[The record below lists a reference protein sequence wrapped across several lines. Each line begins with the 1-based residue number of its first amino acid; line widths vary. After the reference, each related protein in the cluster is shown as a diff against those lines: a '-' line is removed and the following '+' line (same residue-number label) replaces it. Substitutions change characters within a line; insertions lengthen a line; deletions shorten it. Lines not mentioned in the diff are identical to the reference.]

1 MRIRP
6 RQQDMREFWSG
17 TWAAMESRQI
27 RSDAGKEAV
36 WYRRTIEAPKTLN
49 GYDLTGVEVSFRFL
63 ANANGPIP
71 EILYFNGRRVAMG
84 DNLEQVQLSGD
95 AKPGDKILVAVKL
108 LPTVTWPDPDADR
121 EHHDTVRN
129 PDRTRELQA
138 DSLDVDGT
146 VNDSTREGGG
156 RPPSF

>member
-1 MRIRP
+1 
-6 RQQDMREFWSG
+6 MREFWSG

-71 EILYFNGRRVAMG
+71 EILYFNGCGELRWVTISSRYSSSAMQNQG
-84 DNLEQVQLSGD
+84 
-95 AKPGDKILVAVKL
+95 
-108 LPTVTWPDPDADR
+108 
-121 EHHDTVRN
+121 
-129 PDRTRELQA
+129 TR
-138 DSLDVDGT
+138 SW
-146 VNDSTREGGG
+146 SR
-156 RPPSF
+156 

>member
-1 MRIRP
+1 
-6 RQQDMREFWSG
+6 MREFWSG

-84 DNLEQVQLSGD
+84 DNLEQVQLFGD

-121 EHHDTVRN
+121 EHHHFSYDLYPHRQLETGALCSSRV
-129 PDRTRELQA
+129 
-138 DSLDVDGT
+138 
-146 VNDSTREGGG
+146 
-156 RPPSF
+156 